1 MSKHFCTDKEFF
13 KKYFKLAI
21 MLILQQ
27 AIVLSVNLLD
37 NIMIGSYS
45 ENALAGVTIIN
56 QIHFVYQGLLDG
68 LVTGMVVLGSQYW
81 GKKDGDSIRKLA
93 PTGFYLALAFSAL
106 LFLIAAIIPEGL
118 VGIFTKDAAVIQ
130 EALAYLNVIK
140 WSWLFFAV
148 SMFLL
153 ATMKGVGSA
162 KIAVIVSVISLFAN
176 GGGNYILIFGR
187 FGAPELGSA
196 GAALATTIARV
207 LEMFIVA
214 FYVFRMDRKLCMKI
228 KDVITP
234 HFENI
239 GQYMGVAAPILIA
252 EGSFCCGNAAQG
264 IVLGNL
270 STTALAAN
278 AISNSLYQLV
288 KVMAIG
294 AANAASVIMGQT
306 VPKGKEYAVKC
317 ANSLQIVFIGIGIL
331 IAVVLFIIRVPVL
344 NMYKVSPETRELA
357 DQFIIL
363 LCFIGFCMSYQMS
376 CNCGI
381 IRGGGDPKFVMY
393 VDLVGIWLIVIPL
406 SFLAAFKF
414 HWSPL
419 AIMLCLNIDQIL
431 KIIPAAIKTNSHTW
445 YRDLTITGT
454 EKERKN
460 NE

>member
-1 MSKHFCTDKEFF
+1 
-13 KKYFKLAI
+13 
-21 MLILQQ
+21 MLIIQQ

-81 GKKDGDSIRKLA
+81 GKKDGDSIKKLA
-93 PTGFYLALAFSAL
+93 PTGFYLAVAFSAL
-106 LFLIAAIIPEGL
+106 LFLIAAVAPTGL
-118 VGIFTKDAAVIQ
+118 IGLFTKDPEVIT

-153 ATMKGVGSA
+153 ATMRGIGSA
-162 KIAVIVSVISLFAN
+162 RIAVIVSIISLFVNA
-176 GGGNYILIFGR
+176 GGNYTLIFGR

-207 LEMFIVA
+207 LEMFIVV
-214 FYVFRMDRKLCMKI
+214 FYVLKLDKKLCLKI
-228 KDVITP
+228 RDIITP

-252 EGSFCCGNAAQG
+252 EGSFCCGNAAQAV
-264 IVLGNL
+264 VLGNL

-278 AISNSLYQLV
+278 SISTSLYQLV

-294 AANAASVIMGQT
+294 ASNAASVCMGQV
-306 VPKGKEYAVKC
+306 VPRGKEYAVKC
-317 ANSLQIVFIGIGIL
+317 ANSLQIIFIGIGIV
-331 IAVVLFIIRVPVL
+331 IAMVLFAIRIPVL

-357 DQFIIL
+357 DQFIKL
-363 LCFIGFCMSYQMS
+363 LCIIGFCMSYQMS
-376 CNCGI
+376 CNCGVT
-381 IRGGGDPKFVMY
+381 RGGGDPKFVMY
-393 VDLVGIWLIVIPL
+393 LDLIGIWLIVIPL

-414 HWSPL
+414 NWPPVI
-419 AIMLCLNIDQIL
+419 IMLCLNIDQIL
-431 KIIPAAIKTNSHTW
+431 KIIPAAIKVNSHTW
-445 YRDLTITGT
+445 YKDLTVTDTG
-454 EKERKN
+454 KERKDD
-460 NE
+460 